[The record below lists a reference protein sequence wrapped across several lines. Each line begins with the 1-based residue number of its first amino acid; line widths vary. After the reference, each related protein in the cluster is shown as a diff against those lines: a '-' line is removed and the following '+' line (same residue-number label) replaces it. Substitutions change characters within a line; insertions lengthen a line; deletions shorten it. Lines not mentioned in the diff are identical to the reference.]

1 MSFHV
6 GISWKLQLG
15 DGWMPSFSVKVE
27 GKNTTPLESG
37 REFFPPLVLWETSL
51 LGRKRP
57 SFSSLVLPFPWK
69 TNQYDFMFS
78 FLFSSTR
85 YRPLLVAMSAAQGLF
100 VLLKFREFIPQEFSN
115 ALPGGISITPQPWA
129 FSNFKPWKIW
139 RLLPKKKN
147 WIFAS
152 HKDKLNL

>member
-27 GKNTTPLESG
+27 GKSTTPLESG
-37 REFFPPLVLWETSL
+37 R
-51 LGRKRP
+51 
-57 SFSSLVLPFPWK
+57 
-69 TNQYDFMFS
+69 DF
-78 FLFSSTR
+78 FSSTR
-85 YRPLLVAMSAAQGLF
+85 FVRNIPIGEEEAVFFFTRFALSMKDKSVRFRVFFSTCYRPLLVAMSAAQGLF

-147 WIFAS
+147 
-152 HKDKLNL
+152 LNICKSQR